1 MTTTVVVLVVLVLLA
16 VPASAAELAGPAVPD
31 GLGVNIH
38 FTGEP
43 ARDLDMIQA
52 AGFRFVRM
60 DFIWELVEQEKGR
73 YDFRA
78 YDELTEGLAKRGIR
92 ILYILDYEHRF
103 YELDRSVRTEEGRA
117 AFARFAA
124 AAAERY
130 RGRGILWELWNE
142 PNIEGFWKPEP
153 NANDYMALAKAVFPA
168 IRKADPAALRV
179 APATSGVDL
188 GFLEACLKQG
198 LLDLV
203 DGVTVHPYRQDRP
216 ETVAADY
223 GKLRALIGKYR
234 PDGPELPILS
244 GEWGYSAVWE
254 GYDERQQGDYL
265 PREFLTNLSLGI
277 PLSIWYDWHDDGP
290 DPEEPEHHFGTVA
303 LDYREKP
310 AYQEMRR
317 LVTALKGKRF
327 VRRLASDPDDYLLVF
342 SDGAGDS
349 TLAAWTIG
357 SPHEVGPATGLVI
370 SLTGTPAYLPMPA
383 SGAAGEQQVAATDV

>member
-1 MTTTVVVLVVLVLLA
+1 MTAIVVVLVLLVLLV
-16 VPASAAELAGPAVPD
+16 VPASAAELPGPVVQD

-60 DFIWELVEQEKGR
+60 DFIWELVEQEKGK

-78 YDELTEGLAKRGIR
+78 YDELTEGLEKRGIR

-103 YELDRSVRTEEGRA
+103 YESDRSVRTEEGRA

-142 PNIEGFWKPEP
+142 PNIEVFWKPEP
-153 NANDYMALAKAVFPA
+153 NANDYMALAKVVIPA
-168 IRKADPAALRV
+168 IRSADPVALCV
-179 APATSGVDL
+179 APATAGVDL
-188 GFLEACLKQG
+188 AFLETCFGKG

-203 DGVTVHPYRQDRP
+203 DGVTVHPYRQDPP

-223 GKLRALIGKYR
+223 GKLRAIIRKYR
-234 PDGPELPILS
+234 PNRPDLPILS
-244 GEWGYSAVWE
+244 GEWGYSAAWE
-254 GYDERQQGDYL
+254 GYDERRQGDYL
-265 PREFLTNLSLGI
+265 AREFLTNLSLGI

-290 DPEEPEHHFGTVA
+290 DPTEPEHHFGTVA

-327 VRRLASDPDDYLLVF
+327 ARRLPSDPDDYLLVF
-342 SDGAGDS
+342 SEGAGDS
-349 TLAAWTIG
+349 TLAAWTTG
-357 SPHEVGPATGLVI
+357 SPHEVSPATGLVI

-383 SGAAGEQQVAATDV
+383 SGAAGER